1 MKDNKK
7 FKRAIK
13 IPLERIDKNW
23 ILANIEQ
30 REKKI
35 YEIAKRGFDVL
46 FSFVGL
52 FILLILFPLIALMVK
67 IDSPGPIFYS
77 QRRIG
82 KKGTIFTL
90 YKFRTMK
97 IGAKENDLPLA
108 SSDNFRITRIG
119 KVLRRTHVD
128 ELPQFYNILKGDI
141 SFVGPRPE
149 AIQLVESFQK
159 EIPYYNLRH
168 LVKPGFTGWAQIN
181 YHYTT
186 SVSETREKLQYDLYY
201 IKNRSSVLDLA
212 IILKTVR
219 LIFKQ

>member
-1 MKDNKK
+1 MEKL
-7 FKRAIK
+7 KRVIK
-13 IPLERIDKNW
+13 IPLERIDEVW
-23 ILANIEQ
+23 ILENIEQ
-30 REKKI
+30 REKKL
-35 YEIAKRGFDVL
+35 YEIAKRGFDIL
-46 FSFVGL
+46 FSLLGFL
-52 FILLILFPLIALMVK
+52 ILLIIFPLVALMVK
-67 IDSPGPIFYS
+67 IDSPGSIFYS
-77 QRRIG
+77 QRRIR

-97 IGAKENDLPLA
+97 IGAKENDLSLA

-119 KVLRRTHVD
+119 KVLRRTHID

-149 AIQLVESFQK
+149 AIQLVESFKK

-201 IKNRSSVLDLA
+201 IKNRSFFLDLV
-212 IILKTVR
+212 IILKTAKI
-219 LIFKQ
+219 IFRK